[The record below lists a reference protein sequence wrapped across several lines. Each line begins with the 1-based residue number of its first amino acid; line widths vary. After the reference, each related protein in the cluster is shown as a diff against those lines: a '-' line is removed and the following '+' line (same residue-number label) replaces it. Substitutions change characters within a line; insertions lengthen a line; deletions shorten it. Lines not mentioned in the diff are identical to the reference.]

1 MILDESEQS
10 YLATHRAHEAEWL
23 VEQWRMLAGE
33 TGLTVTTLGEA
44 GDHSVIL
51 LESKAAANG
60 GGLYLSAGIHGD
72 EPAAGLGLLEW
83 ARRNGPFLA
92 EESVVIAPCLN
103 PWGLAHNL
111 RTDQNGDDLNRR
123 FEPGG
128 GPVIEAL
135 LRHIAGRRFAATVSL
150 HEDYDARG
158 VYLYELADKEACI
171 GERLLSVVEE
181 VLPRHHGMV
190 DGHEA
195 PRGVIRR
202 EDPVEEIVRRIEG
215 MPEAIYLNQ
224 HHTEVALTFE
234 TPSEFSLYQ
243 RVLAQARFLEAVAG
257 MFAEGESLSGCE
269 QSGDS

>member
-1 MILDESEQS
+1 MDESEQS
-10 YLATHRAHEAEWL
+10 YLASHHAHEVEWL
-23 VEQWRMLAGE
+23 VGE
-33 TGLTVTTLGEA
+33 WKALGGELGLTVTTLGEA
-44 GDHSVIL
+44 GDYPVIL
-51 LESKAAANG
+51 LESRAAAKG
-60 GGLYLSAGIHGD
+60 GGLYFSAGIHGD
-72 EPAAGLGLLEW
+72 EPAGGLGLLEW
-83 ARRNGPFLA
+83 ARQSGPFLA
-92 EESVVIAPCLN
+92 EEPVVIAPCLN

-123 FEPGG
+123 FEAGG
-128 GPVIEAL
+128 GPVIAAL
-135 LRHIAGRRFAATVSL
+135 LRHIAGRRFEATVSL

-158 VYLYELADKEACI
+158 VYLYELAERSACI

-202 EDPVEEIVRRIEG
+202 EDPVEEIVRRIDG

-224 HHTEVALTFE
+224 HHTEVSLTFE

-243 RVLAQARFLEAVAG
+243 RVQAQARLLEAVG
-257 MFAEGESLSGCE
+257 SMFAGGELPSGCG
-269 QSGDS
+269 QTGNS